1 MENLLEHQKESEKL
15 LRQKNNMAN
24 LITGISLYAHAESI
38 AKTMHELA
46 QWSRTHPNSRK
57 YHKNLIKLPPVFLLE
72 SDKNGSGLNNL
83 IAMIKTIGE
92 YEDGDENGV
101 FPKLADLPS
110 LYNQNGGLPILSE
123 KDLRKIHN
131 WVQQVGF
138 GIRAAVMEQEGRK
151 PLFDDWSKLTIP
163 ERVFRRLYAHNERRS
178 FITCSPSNR
187 NEYKPLRYADGK
199 MKLKWIE
206 QEYEQRK
213 YKKIFKYGAAPTA
226 QEWESYGLSGQL
238 VRKSK
243 NQLKEEINVLLKLA
257 EKHDAAGEYRQ
268 ADEISHRINKMNADL
283 ATLENK
289 NQ

>member
-46 QWSRTHPNSRK
+46 QWSRTHPNSKK

-163 ERVFRRLYAHNERRS
+163 
-178 FITCSPSNR
+178 
-187 NEYKPLRYADGK
+187 
-199 MKLKWIE
+199 
-206 QEYEQRK
+206 
-213 YKKIFKYGAAPTA
+213 
-226 QEWESYGLSGQL
+226 
-238 VRKSK
+238 
-243 NQLKEEINVLLKLA
+243 
-257 EKHDAAGEYRQ
+257 
-268 ADEISHRINKMNADL
+268 
-283 ATLENK
+283 
-289 NQ
+289 